1 MEDYKPYTSSTDQ
14 LPLPLHAPRR
24 RVRRSMPDVPQDIDS
39 DFLMEHLNDPNL
51 DLSNPTPQSVDTV
64 ELGTFT
70 DTDAESNRSGR
81 TFEPSGSSAGSR
93 ASTAVEFD
101 DESPYP
107 EVRMAVSK
115 VDDPLM
121 PVNTFRMWFLGLFFS
136 VLLAG
141 INQIFEY
148 RDPSVFITG
157 IVGQLVSLPAGKFLE
172 WVLPNKQFKTMNCV
186 WSLNPGPF
194 NIKEHVC
201 VTAMINVA
209 YNGAIATD
217 VLATQHEFFGQR
229 LPWIYQLL
237 IILGTQTFG
246 FSLGGLLRQFV
257 VWPSS
262 MIWPSA
268 LVSSSL
274 FNTLHITY
282 GKRDRGHM
290 TRQRFFF
297 IACAC
302 SFVWCSWCSVP
313 YLSSTDIEFL
323 DWVPGFLFTALSI
336 FDWVTW
342 IAPNN
347 LTINALFGGTSGL
360 GMSIISLDWS
370 MISFIG
376 SPLATPWWSTMNTIS
391 SVVICFWVITPIMY
405 FKNVFFTAFLPLSS
419 FLVFDNTGLPY
430 NISATVVDGTFNATL
445 YEAYSPLFLTSA
457 MATGYFVAFAAFGS
471 IFTHT
476 FLWFGRD
483 IVRRF
488 RSTLKTERDVHSR
501 LMQAYP
507 EVPQRWY
514 AIVGGV
520 STIFILIAIDLF
532 PTGMPVW
539 VALLAIFVAVTL
551 SLPLAIIQAITNQAI
566 GLNVMEELLAGYIL
580 PGKPVANMIF
590 KATCLAGTQQ
600 ATTFAADLKL
610 GHYMKIP
617 PRMMFT
623 VQMVAVVVTCFV
635 VTGVN
640 SWMLDNV
647 PGICTPDAPD
657 NFVCPSTNVFA
668 DAALIWGGIGPQ
680 RLFGPGGLY
689 RPLLWAFPLGI
700 LAPIPFYFLAR
711 RFPLSSFRYVNIPVF
726 CGGVAAIPA
735 ASAYN
740 YAAWGLTAFIFNYF
754 IRRRNFRWWMRY
766 NYILSA
772 ALDAGLA
779 LGLIVVFFAVEYA
792 NGGVT
797 LNWIGNT
804 VWQTTADALGLPLL
818 TSPTG
823 TFGPTE
829 W

>member
-1 MEDYKPYTSSTDQ
+1 M
-14 LPLPLHAPRR
+14 A
-24 RVRRSMPDVPQDIDS
+24 
-39 DFLMEHLNDPNL
+39 
-51 DLSNPTPQSVDTV
+51 LS
-64 ELGTFT
+64 
-70 DTDAESNRSGR
+70 
-81 TFEPSGSSAGSR
+81 
-93 ASTAVEFD
+93 
-101 DESPYP
+101 ESPYP

-121 PVNTFRMWFLGLFFS
+121 PVNTFRMWFLGLLFT

-141 INQIFEY
+141 INQVFEY
-148 RDPSVFITG
+148 RAPSVFITG

-172 WVLPNKQFKTMNCV
+172 WVLPTTQFKTMNYV
-186 WSLNPGPF
+186 WSFNPGPF

-209 YNGAIATD
+209 YNGAVATD
-217 VLATQHEFFGQR
+217 VLATQHAFFGQR

-246 FSLGGLLRQFV
+246 FSLGGMLRQFV

-274 FNTLHITY
+274 FNTLHATY

-290 TRQRFFF
+290 TRQRFFL
-297 IACAC
+297 IACTC
-302 SFVWCSWCSVP
+302 SFVW
-313 YLSSTDIEFL
+313 Y
-323 DWVPGFLFTALSI
+323 WVPGYLFTALSV
-336 FDWVTW
+336 FDWITW
-342 IAPNN
+342 LAPTSIAV
-347 LTINALFGGTSGL
+347 NALFGANTGL
-360 GMSIISLDWS
+360 GMSIVSFDWAT
-370 MISFIG
+370 MSFIG
-376 SPLATPWWSTMNTIS
+376 SPLATPWWSTANTIA
-391 SVVICFWVITPIMY
+391 SVVICFWIITPIMY
-405 FKNVFFTAFLPLSS
+405 FTNALFTGFLPLSS
-419 FLVFDNTGLPY
+419 FQVFDNTGSPY
-430 NISATVVDGTFNATL
+430 NVTAIVVDGVFNSTL
-445 YEAYSPLFLTSA
+445 YEAYSPVFLTSA
-457 MATGYFVAFAAFGS
+457 MCTGYFVAFASFGS

-488 RSTLKTERDVHSR
+488 RSTIKTERDVHSR
-501 LMQAYP
+501 LMQVYP
-507 EVPQRWY
+507 EVPPRWY
-514 AIVGGV
+514 AIIGV
-520 STIFILIAIDLF
+520 ASTISILIAIDVF
-532 PTGMPVW
+532 PTGLPVW
-539 VALLAIFVAVTL
+539 AALLALLIATGL
-551 SLPLAIIQAITNQAI
+551 ALPLAIIQAITNQAI
-566 GLNVMEELLAGYIL
+566 GLNVMEELLAGYL
-580 PGKPVANMIF
+580 VPGRPVANMIF
-590 KATCLAGTQQ
+590 KAICLAGSGQ
-600 ATTFAADLKL
+600 AVTFASDLKL

-623 VQMVAVVVTCFV
+623 IQTVAVVVTCFV

-647 PGICTPDAPD
+647 SGICTPDAID
-657 NFVCPSTNVFA
+657 SFVCPSTNVFA

-689 RPLLWAFPLGI
+689 RPLLWGFLVGI

-711 RFPLSSFRYVNIPVF
+711 RFPRSYFRYVNIPVF

-735 ASAYN
+735 ASAYY
-740 YAAWGLTAFIFNYF
+740 YAAWALAGFVINYYV
-754 IRRRNFRWWMRY
+754 RRRHFRWWFRHA
-766 NYILSA
+766 YILSA

-779 LGLIVVFFAVEYA
+779 LALVVMFFAVEYPR
-792 NGGVT
+792 GGIT

-804 VWQTTADALGLPLL
+804 IWQTTADAMGLPLF

-823 TFGPTE
+823 TFGPAK